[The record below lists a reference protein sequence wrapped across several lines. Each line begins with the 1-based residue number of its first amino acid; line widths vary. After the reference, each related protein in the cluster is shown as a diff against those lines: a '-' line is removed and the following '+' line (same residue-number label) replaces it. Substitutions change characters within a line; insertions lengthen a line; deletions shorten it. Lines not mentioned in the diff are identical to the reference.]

1 MNNLRA
7 IVVFYEGQEIAGEH
21 LKNIAEYTATILQLE
36 EMPIV
41 YTLNEKEIVQSVTTA
56 TKNNN
61 SSLEDK
67 TPAEHACIYIGT
79 KFADSIKES
88 TVAFA
93 SELSSH
99 IAIAKLTHCDDRLL
113 KAASVISDSS
123 FTSVRR
129 NVREKYCIN
138 KTIFDIISKIGKSVY
153 V

>member
-7 IVVFYEGQEIAGEH
+7 IVVFYDGQEIADEH
-21 LKNIAEYTATILQLE
+21 VKNIAEYIATILQLE
-36 EMPIV
+36 KMPMV
-41 YTLNEKEIVQSVTTA
+41 YTLSEKEIIQSVITA
-56 TKNNN
+56 TKSDNP
-61 SSLEDK
+61 SLEDK

-99 IAIAKLTHCDDRLL
+99 IAVAKLTLCDNNLL
-113 KAASVISDSS
+113 KAANVISKSS
-123 FTSVRR
+123 FTSVRKDI
-129 NVREKYCIN
+129 REKYCIN